1 MLLHID
7 NLSFSYPGT
16 PVLEN
21 IGFSVEPGDFVSIV
35 GPNGSG
41 KTTLL
46 KLLDRILVPE
56 QGTIRFGGH
65 PLHEYARAELARR
78 ISYVPQETG
87 WVFPFTVLDIVLM
100 GRSPHLGRRV
110 FEGGDDIRIAREA
123 MELVDVASLEE
134 HPITGISGGER
145 QRVLIARALA
155 QKPEMVLLDEPNAH
169 LDLLHQLGIFAVLRD
184 RNRAEGL
191 TVVSV
196 SHDLNLAA
204 AFSSHILLLSREQPP
219 GEARFGPY
227 RVLAF
232 GTPRDVLTPELLY
245 KAFGARVL
253 VDRHPTM
260 GSPRVTPDPTM
271 IGRSKQQ
278 R

>member
-1 MLLHID
+1 MLLRID
-7 NLSFSYPGT
+7 NLSFAYPGT
-16 PVLEN
+16 PVLED
-21 IGFSVEPGDFVSIV
+21 IGFSVEPGDFVSVV

-46 KLLDRILVPE
+46 KLLDRILVPQ
-56 QGTIRFGGH
+56 QGTIRFRERL
-65 PLHEYARAELARR
+65 LHDITRAELARR

-110 FEGGDDIRIAREA
+110 FEGADDIRIAHQA
-123 MELVDVASLEE
+123 MELVDVARLAE

-169 LDLLHQLGIFAVLRD
+169 LDLLHQLEIFAVLRD
-184 RNRAEGL
+184 RNREEGL
-191 TVVSV
+191 TVISV

-204 AFSSHILLLSREQPP
+204 AFSSHVLLLGQMRDS
-219 GEARFGPY
+219 GEAERAPCH
-227 RVLAF
+227 VLAF
-232 GTPRDVLTPELLY
+232 GSPREVLTPPLLHES
-245 KAFGARVL
+245 FGARVL
-253 VDRHPTM
+253 VDRHPTV

-271 IGRSKQQ
+271 IIRRKGL
-278 R
+278 